1 MTVNFALYL
10 KYLACFETETE
21 TLCEITKLYLIK
33 ISVDLMGFFSF
44 GSNIF
49 LVLAA
54 SDNYCK
60 APRNYC
66 LHDIK
71 KTFTH
76 SYCHGYFLL
85 YYLMKVVFLDVI

>member
-1 MTVNFALYL
+1 
-10 KYLACFETETE
+10 
-21 TLCEITKLYLIK
+21 
-33 ISVDLMGFFSF
+33 MGFFSF

-76 SYCHGYFLL
+76 SYCHGYFFIILFDESCAFGC
-85 YYLMKVVFLDVI
+85 YLGPSRCYEC